1 MEKASD
7 NAKYT
12 SPKIQNELIN
22 LCEETVRGEIVALA
36 NNSVGFSILA
46 DETAD
51 ISGTEQLAIG
61 VRFFDEKNLLIRE
74 VFLGF
79 TPLKKVDAETIAETI
94 IDQCNKYGLNLNKLR
109 GQGYD
114 GLQRKWSAGT
124 H

>member
-1 MEKASD
+1 MEKTSG
-7 NAKYT
+7 NSKYT

-61 VRFFDEKNLLIRE
+61 VGSSTKKICLFVRS
-74 VFLGF
+74 FLVSR
-79 TPLKKVDAETIAETI
+79 L
-94 IDQCNKYGLNLNKLR
+94 
-109 GQGYD
+109 
-114 GLQRKWSAGT
+114 
-124 H
+124 